1 MAPEVKAFSRSRST
15 FARLDIIR
23 LVFDMVCPMTRAN
36 LTEQLLCTITTMIL
50 TSKAM
55 ASVFADEY
63 YSFNGLRNYLS
74 DNIFEVSDFVREILG
89 DINK

>member
-1 MAPEVKAFSRSRST
+1 
-15 FARLDIIR
+15 
-23 LVFDMVCPMTRAN
+23 MTRAN

-63 YSFNGLRNYLS
+63 YTFRNYLS

>member
-1 MAPEVKAFSRSRST
+1 
-15 FARLDIIR
+15 
-23 LVFDMVCPMTRAN
+23 MVCLMTRAN

-63 YSFNGLRNYLS
+63 YTFNGLRNYLS
-74 DNIFEVSDFVREILG
+74 DNIFKVSDFVREILG
-89 DINK
+89 DINKRIDIFHGGNKVAKLFVSFELPVNYLC